1 MSWFRHCVCAWVALL
16 ALAIQ
21 LGLSF
26 GHVHALNGERPAAVQ
41 TAATD
46 STSSP
51 APQNGAD
58 HDDDYCAICAVLA
71 LLSGAQTASA
81 PDVPLPIFV
90 TSAELLTNPET
101 IVSDTPRAAF

>member
-1 MSWFRHCVCAWVALL
+1 VCSWIALL
-16 ALAIQ
+16 AFAIQ

-26 GHVHALNGERPAAVQ
+26 GHVHPLNGRHPAAVQ

-51 APQNGAD
+51 APQHGPT
-58 HDDDYCAICAVLA
+58 HDDDYCAISTVLA

-90 TSAELLTNPET
+90 PSAELLTNPET